1 MTDLGQ
7 ARQFAQTMTRLGEA
21 HGVRTA
27 AMITAMDTPLG
38 RAVGNAVEVREAL
51 DVLGGCG
58 PGDVRDLVIAR
69 AEAMLRLAGI
79 GGDPAEALAGGRALD
94 KFRDM
99 IRAPGRRPQP
109 AAARGRA
116 LGTVAAWRDGW
127 SAAWTPGRPGW
138 PHGAWEPG
146 GHALAE
152 RCGRPAGVICRAKPG
167 ERAWSPAS
175 PSWNCAAATRPGWRQ
190 PRPNWPEQSRSATI
204 PRPPGHWS
212 WSVPGC

>member
-51 DVLGGCG
+51 DVLGECG

-152 RCGRPAGVICRAKPG
+152 RCGRP
-167 ERAWSPAS
+167 
-175 PSWNCAAATRPGWRQ
+175 
-190 PRPNWPEQSRSATI
+190 
-204 PRPPGHWS
+204 PGHL
-212 WSVPGC
+212 PGQAR